1 MTVRYHQRS
10 LRTVPDYLCQARRIQ
25 CGKPVCQQIPGSA
38 LDDAI
43 GKLLIDTVTPLTL
56 EVALAVQTEL
66 ESRCD
71 ETERLRS
78 HEVERARYQSDQA
91 RRRFMHVDPGNRLV
105 ADTLEAE
112 WNQALRAL
120 ADAKERYEKQRQSDR
135 AGLTDEQR
143 AAIIALATDFP
154 RLWNDSHTPQRERK
168 RMARLLIADV
178 TLLKSS
184 EVRAQLRFKG
194 GATHTLTLPLPKSSW
209 MLRQTPETVVTE
221 INRLLDDHTEGEIAD
236 LLNSKGMISG
246 EGKRFNRT
254 MVARIRSNYDLE
266 ARYSRLRARGMLTLA
281 EIAKRLGI
289 SAATAK
295 TWRRAGLLR
304 SHRYNDRGE
313 TLFEQPSPNTPI
325 KYQYQRKN
333 RANSMA
339 SAVGRNS
346 INS

>member
-1 MTVRYHQRS
+1 MTVRYHQRD
-10 LRTVPDYLCQARRIQ
+10 LRTVPDYLCQSRRIQ
-25 CGKPVCQQIPGSA
+25 RGKPVCQQIPGSA

-143 AAIIALATDFP
+143 TAIMALATDFP
-154 RLWNDSHTPQRERK
+154 RLWNDPHTPQRERK

-194 GATHTLTLPLPKSSW
+194 GATHTLTLPLPKSAW
-209 MLRQTPETVVTE
+209 MLRQTPKLLLQ
-221 INRLLDDHTEGEIAD
+221 RLIGFLTTTPKARLQISSIA
-236 LLNSKGMISG
+236 
-246 EGKRFNRT
+246 R
-254 MVARIRSNYDLE
+254 V
-266 ARYSRLRARGMLTLA
+266 
-281 EIAKRLGI
+281 
-289 SAATAK
+289 
-295 TWRRAGLLR
+295 
-304 SHRYNDRGE
+304 
-313 TLFEQPSPNTPI
+313 
-325 KYQYQRKN
+325 
-333 RANSMA
+333 
-339 SAVGRNS
+339 
-346 INS
+346 

>member
-1 MTVRYHQRS
+1 MCTVWRANDRTVSSAHQRN
-10 LRTVPDYLCQARRIQ
+10 LRDYLYQSRRIQ
-25 CGKPVCQQIPGSA
+25 RGKPVCQQIPGSA

-154 RLWNDSHTPQRERK
+154 RLWNDSHTPQSVNGWH
-168 RMARLLIADV
+168 D
-178 TLLKSS
+178 
-184 EVRAQLRFKG
+184 F
-194 GATHTLTLPLPKSSW
+194 
-209 MLRQTPETVVTE
+209 
-221 INRLLDDHTEGEIAD
+221 
-236 LLNSKGMISG
+236 
-246 EGKRFNRT
+246 
-254 MVARIRSNYDLE
+254 
-266 ARYSRLRARGMLTLA
+266 
-281 EIAKRLGI
+281 
-289 SAATAK
+289 
-295 TWRRAGLLR
+295 
-304 SHRYNDRGE
+304 
-313 TLFEQPSPNTPI
+313 
-325 KYQYQRKN
+325 
-333 RANSMA
+333 
-339 SAVGRNS
+339 
-346 INS
+346 

>member
-120 ADAKERYEKQRQSDR
+120 ADARSAMRSSDR
-135 AGLTDEQR
+135 AIVQDLPT
-143 AAIIALATDFP
+143 
-154 RLWNDSHTPQRERK
+154 
-168 RMARLLIADV
+168 
-178 TLLKSS
+178 SS
-184 EVRAQLRFKG
+184 E
-194 GATHTLTLPLPKSSW
+194 PLLSLW
-209 MLRQTPETVVTE
+209 QQTF
-221 INRLLDDHTEGEIAD
+221 LDCGTT
-236 LLNSKGMISG
+236 
-246 EGKRFNRT
+246 RT
-254 MVARIRSNYDLE
+254 RHNVSVNGWHD
-266 ARYSRLRARGMLTLA
+266 
-281 EIAKRLGI
+281 
-289 SAATAK
+289 
-295 TWRRAGLLR
+295 
-304 SHRYNDRGE
+304 
-313 TLFEQPSPNTPI
+313 F
-325 KYQYQRKN
+325 
-333 RANSMA
+333 
-339 SAVGRNS
+339 
-346 INS
+346 